1 MGCYK
6 PSNVKEKEIE
16 NEIKFNK
23 PIIIEKFGVNPQ
35 IFESIESEQKEIKN
49 YLQNIKSKYILKQ
62 IFNYLQKKNQL
73 KIMKYNNK
81 IKERLN
87 INLVDYKNYSDII
100 EIDIIPVDNN
110 YGKFINILKLKEKPY
125 FHIFFNDSKKE
136 INRNY
141 LTEDDNV
148 TKIKIRIDKEV
159 KSLVGLF
166 HNCEYIESINFIKFC
181 RNDINNMSNMFFNC
195 SSLKKI
201 NLSNFNTENVIYMS
215 NMFYGCSNLEEL
227 NLSNFNTENVVNMSY
242 MFYGCRSLKELNV
255 SNFKTSNVI
264 DMTGMFENCSSLL
277 ELNLT
282 NFNINKVKYKKNFI
296 DGCSSLKKYIL
307 A

>member
-81 IKERLN
+81 IKGRLK
-87 INLVDYKNYSDII
+87 INLVDQKNYSDII

-125 FHIFFNDSKKE
+125 FHIFF
-136 INRNY
+136 
-141 LTEDDNV
+141 
-148 TKIKIRIDKEV
+148 
-159 KSLVGLF
+159 
-166 HNCEYIESINFIKFC
+166 
-181 RNDINNMSNMFFNC
+181 
-195 SSLKKI
+195 
-201 NLSNFNTENVIYMS
+201 
-215 NMFYGCSNLEEL
+215 
-227 NLSNFNTENVVNMSY
+227 
-242 MFYGCRSLKELNV
+242 
-255 SNFKTSNVI
+255 
-264 DMTGMFENCSSLL
+264 
-277 ELNLT
+277 
-282 NFNINKVKYKKNFI
+282 
-296 DGCSSLKKYIL
+296 
-307 A
+307 